1 MHTHTYTDLLP
12 NTCSYKSAMRGQLSP
27 AYRPFCTNTT
37 RSASHHVAI
46 VNRDNV
52 IITTIIMM
60 MQMKQRVSAGEYNKW
75 STKVYFLECISIYIY
90 RKIHASGLTEM
101 TETES
106 GNGKWKRKNRRRT
119 RKALWKLLHMLTS
132 AFTHTATSV
141 NHSFS
146 DPGHSFSLV
155 IHGLTGTM
163 SCNQDPIII
172 SSQSIQ
178 DKTTCMD
185 LGVCN

>member
-46 VNRDNV
+46 VNRDSV
-52 IITTIIMM
+52 ISTTIIMM
-60 MQMKQRVSAGEYNKW
+60 MQMKQRVSAGEHNKW
-75 STKVYFLECISIYIY
+75 STMVKKVYFSECISIYIY

-106 GNGKWKRKNRRRT
+106 GNGKWKGKTEAERT

-132 AFTHTATSV
+132 AFTYTATSV
-141 NHSFS
+141 IQWPRPLIQCAHSWTHWNNVLPYYHFFTI
-146 DPGHSFSLV
+146 HSR
-155 IHGLTGTM
+155 
-163 SCNQDPIII
+163 
-172 SSQSIQ
+172 
-178 DKTTCMD
+178 
-185 LGVCN
+185 